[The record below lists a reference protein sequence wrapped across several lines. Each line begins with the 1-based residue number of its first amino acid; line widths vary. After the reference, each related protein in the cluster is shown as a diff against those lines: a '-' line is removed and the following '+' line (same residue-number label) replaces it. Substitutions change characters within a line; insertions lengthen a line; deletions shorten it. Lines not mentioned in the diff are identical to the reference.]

1 MYPRLLEN
9 VMTTSDDDVKR
20 HDIREILLKFRENPG
35 KVKTGGRDKINEVL
49 RSQPEEATGGIS

>member
-1 MYPRLLEN
+1 
-9 VMTTSDDDVKR
+9 MTTSDDDVKR

-49 RSQPEEATGGIS
+49 RSQPEEATEGIS